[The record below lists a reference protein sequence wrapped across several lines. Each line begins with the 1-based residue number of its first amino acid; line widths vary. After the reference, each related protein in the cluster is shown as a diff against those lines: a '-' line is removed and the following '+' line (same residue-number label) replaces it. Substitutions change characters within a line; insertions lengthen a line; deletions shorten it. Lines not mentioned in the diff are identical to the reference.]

1 LRWDS
6 FEFSHDLLLRTTV
19 FDPSLVPNANP
30 FLFASGSF
38 LPGITGTPG
47 VGACGARTCRTNNNF
62 GPRVGFSWDPFRN
75 HKTVVRGGYGI
86 YFQRLSNQNFLQG
99 SLGPPFFVQQAVNL
113 PGTTL
118 ANPLPTQ
125 PASSAVDPT
134 RIPQNSHFAG
144 IGGAGAAGNP
154 NDPKNFPIFVN
165 DAGQQCQNFA
175 TVAPALQATNCSI
188 NLASFSSVPPNAKAP
203 YNQQWNFGVQRDLGK
218 AWNLEVDYVGSH
230 YLRGLG
236 IYNPFEAAL
245 ASPSNPITVKDV
257 NGVSYTI
264 TTNTVNNEPLRVS
277 ALGLSRRRGARVDG
291 NIGFAIY
298 HSGQVTLSHR
308 FQRGLYFQ
316 SAYTWSKTID
326 NVSGSQSV
334 DELNA
339 TQAGQLGANLTN
351 FGNLNPALNRALGDF
366 DRRHRLVF
374 SYVYELPV
382 PKNGIWGTQAFQ
394 GWSISGINTFQSGL
408 PFSVTDANG
417 GRAFGGGTSTGIFTC
432 GSISSAYSSGSIQSQ
447 IVNLG
452 SYLNPAC
459 FAATPAV
466 PNSLQDP
473 TSTATNVPVT
483 GFGNVPRNAFRG
495 PFQQN
500 WDFAIG
506 KHFKMFERH
515 SLDFRVDAFNVLN
528 HPSFRQPG
536 SVAIGTATFGQIS
549 STVNPARLLQLGAQ
563 YRF

>member
-1 LRWDS
+1 
-6 FEFSHDLLLRTTV
+6 
-19 FDPSLVPNANP
+19 
-30 FLFASGSF
+30 FA
-38 LPGITGTPG
+38 G
-47 VGACGARTCRTNNNF
+47 VGIPGNTTTTNGDPNVGANF
-62 GPRVGFSWDPFRN
+62 PLFKNDQGLYCAGF
-75 HKTVVRGGYGI
+75 
-86 YFQRLSNQNFLQG
+86 
-99 SLGPPFFVQQAVNL
+99 AL
-113 PGTTL
+113 PGT
-118 ANPLPTQ
+118 PTNQ
-125 PASSAVDPT
+125 IAS
-134 RIPQNSHFAG
+134 
-144 IGGAGAAGNP
+144 
-154 NDPKNFPIFVN
+154 
-165 DAGQQCQNFA
+165 
-175 TVAPALQATNCSI
+175 NCSI

-203 YNQQWNFGVQRDLGK
+203 YNQQWNFGVQREIGK
-218 AWNLEVDYVGSH
+218 GWTLEADYVGSH

-236 IYNPFEAAL
+236 IYVPFLAAL
-245 ASPSNPITVKDV
+245 ASPSSPITLKDS
-257 NGVSYTI
+257 NGVTYNI

-277 ALGLSRRRGARVDG
+277 ALGLSRRQGARVDG

-326 NVSGSQSV
+326 NVSGSQST

-351 FGNLNPALNRALGDF
+351 FGNLNPALNRSIGDF
-366 DRRHRLVF
+366 DRRHRVVF

-452 SYLNPAC
+452 AYLNPAC

-466 PNSLQDP
+466 ANSLQDP
-473 TSTATNVPVT
+473 TSAATNVPVT

-500 WDFAIG
+500 WDFA
-506 KHFKMFERH
+506 
-515 SLDFRVDAFNVLN
+515 LA
-528 HPSFRQPG
+528 
-536 SVAIGTATFGQIS
+536 
-549 STVNPARLLQLGAQ
+549 
-563 YRF
+563 